1 MSTEYDGADP
11 DALGL
16 LATRNGERVFA
27 NLSVP
32 ALYEEAVR
40 RGEGIVARGGPLVVN
55 TGKHTGR
62 SPNDKFYVREATS
75 EGTIWWTK
83 ENRPFEEKAF
93 ESLLKKVE
101 NYLKK
106 RDLFVQD
113 LYAGADPM
121 NRIGVRVVTE
131 RAWCALFARHLFLD
145 YAPSRNGIETFAH
158 FTVVHAPGYQASPE
172 KDGTNSGAFILIN
185 FRRKMVLIGGTE
197 YAGEIKKS
205 VFTIMNYML
214 PERGVLPMHCS
225 ANFGTH
231 HADEALFF
239 GLSGTGKT
247 SLSADPQRILI
258 GDDEHG
264 WSDSGIFNFE
274 GGCYAKVIR
283 LSPTAEPEIYQTTR
297 MFGTVLE
304 NVVFDKTTRELDLDD
319 ESLTE
324 NTRGAYPISYI
335 SNSAP
340 TGLGGHP
347 KNLVMLT
354 ADAFG
359 VLPPVSKLS
368 REQAIYYF
376 LSGYTSRLAGTEV
389 GIAEPQATFSSCFG
403 SPFLP
408 THPSVYAGILG
419 KRIRK
424 YKPDVWLVNTG
435 WTGGPHGVGHR
446 IPIAQTR
453 AMVQAALSGVL
464 SDEPFYEEPYFGL
477 RVPVRCPGVDP
488 KLLRPRDTWDNREA
502 YDAKARSVAASF
514 VDNFKGLMPDAKP
527 ELVAAGPR
535 KR

>member
-1 MSTEYDGADP
+1 MASGSSPTFRPPPST
-11 DALGL
+11 
-16 LATRNGERVFA
+16 
-27 NLSVP
+27 
-32 ALYEEAVR
+32 R
-40 RGEGIVARGGPLVVN
+40 RRGGGGEGIVARGGPLVVN

-106 RDLFVQD
+106 GDLFVQY

-145 YAPSRNGIETFAH
+145 YLPSRNGIETFAH
-158 FTVVHAPGYQASPE
+158 FTVVHAPGYQSSPE

-185 FRRKMVLIGGTE
+185 FRRRMVLIGGTE

-274 GGCYAKVIR
+274 GGC
-283 LSPTAEPEIYQTTR
+283 
-297 MFGTVLE
+297 
-304 NVVFDKTTRELDLDD
+304 
-319 ESLTE
+319 
-324 NTRGAYPISYI
+324 
-335 SNSAP
+335 
-340 TGLGGHP
+340 
-347 KNLVMLT
+347 
-354 ADAFG
+354 
-359 VLPPVSKLS
+359 
-368 REQAIYYF
+368 
-376 LSGYTSRLAGTEV
+376 
-389 GIAEPQATFSSCFG
+389 
-403 SPFLP
+403 
-408 THPSVYAGILG
+408 
-419 KRIRK
+419 
-424 YKPDVWLVNTG
+424 
-435 WTGGPHGVGHR
+435 
-446 IPIAQTR
+446 
-453 AMVQAALSGVL
+453 
-464 SDEPFYEEPYFGL
+464 
-477 RVPVRCPGVDP
+477 
-488 KLLRPRDTWDNREA
+488 
-502 YDAKARSVAASF
+502 
-514 VDNFKGLMPDAKP
+514 
-527 ELVAAGPR
+527 
-535 KR
+535 